1 MGDRIFL
8 MFPKLNF
15 GIHPTENDMAP
26 VILTGTDTVELVVI
40 QPHQLFP
47 SCGITPYPILKALL
61 DKLLLRLGDSRFLFI
76 EDSFLFTLIIFD
88 IVKNTHIFHIE
99 RIFNNLVG
107 VYPLCAIGIIG
118 FQVPTVIGFSLHI
131 PFARQL

>member
-15 GIHPTENDMAP
+15 GIHSTENDMAS

-40 QPHQLFP
+40 QPYQLFP

-61 DKLLLRLGDSRFLFI
+61 DQLLLRLGDSRFLFI
-76 EDSFLFTLIIFD
+76 ENSLLFAFIIVH
-88 IVKNTHIFHIE
+88 IVKDTHIFHIE
-99 RIFNNLVG
+99 RIFDNFVG

-118 FQVPTVIGFSLHI
+118 FQVSTVVGFSLHI
-131 PFARQL
+131 PFACQL

>member
-1 MGDRIFL
+1 MSDRIFL

-15 GIHPTENDMAP
+15 GIHTAENDMAS

-40 QPHQLFP
+40 QPYQLFP

-61 DKLLLRLGDSRFLFI
+61 DQLLLRLSDSGFLFI
-76 EDSFLFTLIIFD
+76 EDSSLFTLIIFG
-88 IVKNTHIFHIE
+88 IVENTHIFHIE
-99 RIFNNLVG
+99 RIFDNLVG
-107 VYPLCAIGIIG
+107 IDTLCAVGIVG
-118 FQVPTVIGFSLHI
+118 FQVSTVIGFSLHI